1 VLNVKILILSDGK
14 YGDRAIIVIK
24 KKFPEAELILLE
36 EEDPTMF
43 LDEVILKNDVELAIE
58 HADLLILYVRHP
70 DVVMEIASRG
80 KPTIL
85 AINFG
90 LGFLN
95 QCLELNPKV
104 IMPISMCNA
113 LPDTGIDEIDRYFEK
128 FGNPIYKIKLEY
140 TDYDAPIIKN
150 AELIVESPCGASKAS
165 IDLILGKEVTPDTF
179 NLFAINIRQECR
191 EPVSVLLSH
200 DEMSESSAVKHLL
213 NLLEAIEKENPSLF
227 LPNTPLGE
235 YAAKRREEFKTKN
248 LKQLF

>member
-1 VLNVKILILSDGK
+1 MLSIKILLFSDGK

-24 KKFPEAELILLE
+24 KKFHDAELILLE
-36 EEDPTMF
+36 ERDPAMF
-43 LDEVILKNDVELAIE
+43 LDEVELSNDVEIAIE

-85 AINFG
+85 PINFG

-95 QCLELNPKV
+95 QVLELNSNV

-113 LPDTGIDEIDRYFEK
+113 LPDTGIEKIDRYFEK
-128 FGNPIYKIKLEY
+128 FGTPIYKVRLEFSNKNI
-140 TDYDAPIIKN
+140 PIIKE
-150 AELIVESPCGASKAS
+150 AELLVESPCGASNAS
-165 IDLILGKEVTPDTF
+165 IDLILGKEVTPETL
-179 NLFAINIRQECR
+179 NSFAINIRQECR

-200 DEMSESSAVKHLL
+200 EEMSDSSAVKHLL
-213 NLLEAIEKENPSLF
+213 NLLEAIEKEDPSLF
-227 LPNTPLGE
+227 LPNTPLGD
-235 YAAKRREEFKTKN
+235 YTAKRREEFKTKK

>member
-1 VLNVKILILSDGK
+1 VLIVKILILSDGK

-36 EEDPTMF
+36 QEDPTMF

-70 DVVMEIASRG
+70 DVVMEIASRE

-95 QCLELNPKV
+95 QALELNPKI

-128 FGNPIYKIKLEY
+128 FGTPIYKIKLEY
-140 TDYDAPIIKN
+140 TDNLIPIVKE
-150 AELIVESPCGASKAS
+150 AEIIVESPCGASKAS
-165 IDLILGKEVTPDTF
+165 IDLILGKQVTPETL
-179 NLFAINIRQECR
+179 NSFAINIRQECR
-191 EPVSVLLSH
+191 EPVSVLLSQ
-200 DEMSESSAVKHLL
+200 DEMSDSSAVKHLL
-213 NLLEAIEKENPSLF
+213 NLLEAIENEDPSLF

-235 YAAKRREEFKTKN
+235 YTVKRREEFKTKS
-248 LKQLF
+248 LKYLF